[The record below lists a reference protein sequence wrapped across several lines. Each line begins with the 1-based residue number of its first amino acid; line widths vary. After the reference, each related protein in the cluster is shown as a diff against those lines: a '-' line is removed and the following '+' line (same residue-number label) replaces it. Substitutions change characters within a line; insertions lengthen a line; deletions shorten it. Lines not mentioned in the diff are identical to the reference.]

1 MTKSYTKQLVTMA
14 QSFLELYFKYEN
26 GEILQTDLIDN
37 LEPLVIQINHL
48 FLRVGNMPIAPI
60 EIKEWSEAHLLLA
73 GYIYD
78 FSIYYNRQ
86 NLSKWEENDRR
97 TLMHIAINKYNE
109 QIEKMNDISIS

>member
-1 MTKSYTKQLVTMA
+1 MTTKQLIKNA
-14 QSFLELYFKYEN
+14 QAFLALYYKYVN
-26 GEILQTDLIDN
+26 GELLHSDLIDE

-48 FLRVGNMPIAPI
+48 FLRVGNLPIAPI